1 MNNDQ
6 FFTIK
11 IVILTFILLSIK
23 YLVSY
28 SINFDEDIFFKILR
42 LSESDF
48 LEYAQ
53 MVEGLS
59 NFNLKFDWSIKQ
71 PAEKIQSFPI
81 FSFVWHAA
89 FFNLFGYYSFIFLEF
104 FLYFLLLFI
113 FLKVITFIQN
123 DKQIAFF
130 SLVFLLF
137 FLELIIFLMNNYDL
151 YFLHKIK
158 LPLYEIFSHRFPR
171 PLVTSVYFF
180 SILYFIFKIIKSK
193 VSKVKNKFFLLL
205 GFSFAFLINSF
216 FYLSITCL
224 LTLILFLIL
233 EFKKKLFYFINL
245 NKYGFIILF
254 FLILFGLSTIF
265 LQTTFSEPT
274 HFFRMGGFEISSIEK
289 LHIAKIFF
297 KKLFQ
302 VEILLLIIFSF
313 LIKLNYDKLKI
324 LKKNQTYYDFLFYF
338 FLCSFISPLIFLLF
352 SNKVIALNNFWTT
365 VKFSGFFYI
374 YLVFVNF
381 LFNNYFSNKIN
392 FISYL
397 TIITLFILSF
407 SNSFFKEKKFNKN
420 LIKDRKD
427 LKVFLTTNNFNNS
440 NLELYSDDNTI
451 YHLWLSLKNRYLII
465 HNGFVNSHTDKQI
478 ENSIFNH
485 LKIFQVSEQE
495 FIDMLNEQRSGR
507 NNFALLVF
515 KYKYSVNSIK
525 NYKPISDEYSSEDVS
540 YINNTSPLIQYR
552 TIIPNSEKKRLYKEY
567 QNYEINNYLLPDIMI
582 LKNSPKENKILSS
595 KYNMIFSNNTYT
607 VLKRN

>member
-11 IVILTFILLSIK
+11 IALLTFILLSIK

-28 SINFDEDIFFKILR
+28 SLNFDEDIFFKILR

-48 LEYAQ
+48 HEYAQ

-59 NFNLKFDWSIKQ
+59 KFNLKFDWSIKQ

-89 FFNLFGYYSFIFLEF
+89 FFNLIGYYSFIFLEF

-113 FLKVITFIQN
+113 FLKVITSVQN
-123 DKQIAFF
+123 NKQIAFF
-130 SLVFLLF
+130 SLVSLLF

-151 YFLHKIK
+151 YFLQKIK
-158 LPLYEIFSHRFPR
+158 IPLYEIFSHRFPR

-180 SILYFIFKIIKSK
+180 SIMYFIFKIIEFK
-193 VSKVKNKFFLLL
+193 VSKIKNNLFLLL

-233 EFKKKLFYFINL
+233 EFKKKVFYFINL
-245 NKYGFIILF
+245 NKYGFIILS

-265 LQTTFSEPT
+265 LQTTFSEPS

-302 VEILLLIIFSF
+302 VEILLLITLSF

-381 LFNNYFSNKIN
+381 LFNNYFKNKIN

-397 TIITLFILSF
+397 TIISLVILSF
-407 SNSFFKEKKFNKN
+407 SNSFFKEKNFNKN
-420 LIKDRKD
+420 LIKDQKN
-427 LKVFLTTNNFNNS
+427 LKVFLTTNNFKNS

-451 YHLWLSLKNRYLII
+451 DHLWLSLKNRYLLI

-495 FIDMLNEQRSGR
+495 FIDMLNEQHSGR

-525 NYKPISDEYSSEDVS
+525 NYKPITDEYSSEDVS

-552 TIIPNSEKKRLYKEY
+552 TIIPNSEKKRLFKKY

-582 LKNSPKENKILSS
+582 LKNPPKENKILSS